1 MNLHYNTVKYRYRK
15 IQELLG
21 ADIDKPAVRINLAFA
36 KELYK
41 INKIRKEQQTWE

>member
-1 MNLHYNTVKYRYRK
+1 
-15 IQELLG
+15 
-21 ADIDKPAVRINLAFA
+21 VRINLAFA